1 MAQSPTHPNKLQ
13 ARLRKSDLLRMAL
26 GSLGDHK
33 LRSGLTILGI
43 TIGVFSV
50 ISVMTA
56 LSAVRGAIDSSLSQL
71 GANVFQISRFPG
83 LMLNDG
89 WWNYRHRPPITLREA
104 RRFQSV
110 METQGALV
118 SMQME
123 DGGER
128 LIYGERST
136 SSNVNVI
143 GANENYL
150 ETNNWDLAYGR
161 DLVAEDMEFNRPV
174 ILVGSEV
181 LEKLFPREDPLG
193 KTISIKGMRYEV
205 IGVLQE
211 KGKTFGRSQDNTA
224 IIPITRF
231 MERHMRQ
238 WRSIDLSVMA
248 PDASSFL
255 ETQDN
260 AIGAMR
266 SVRGLKP
273 ENANTFEVFSN
284 DSLREAFAKIAIIV
298 SAGGLIISAIA
309 LLAAGVGIMNIMLV
323 SVTERT
329 REIGIRKSLGSKS
342 VDILRQM
349 LLEAIFLSQIGGM
362 GGILLGILVGNG
374 IAIALKV
381 PVVFPWFW
389 AGMAVFVCTLV
400 GCVFGIYPAWKAA
413 RLNPI
418 EALRYE

>member
-1 MAQSPTHPNKLQ
+1 MAKNLHRESPTR
-13 ARLRKSDLLRMAL
+13 AYLRKSDLLRMAL

-43 TIGVFSV
+43 IIGVFSV

-89 WWNYRHRPPITLREA
+89 WWNYRHRPPLSMREA
-104 RRFQSV
+104 RRFQSA
-110 METQGALV
+110 MEQYGALV
-118 SMQME
+118 SMQMT
-123 DGGER
+123 DDGER
-128 LIYGERST
+128 LNYGERST
-136 SSNVNVI
+136 SSNISVV

-150 ETNNWDLAYGR
+150 ETNNWDLAQGR
-161 DLVAEDMEFNRPV
+161 DLVAEDLEFNRPV
-174 ILVGSEV
+174 ILIGAEV
-181 LEKLFPREDPLG
+181 IEKLFPNETPLG
-193 KTISIKGMRYEV
+193 KTVSVKGMRYEV
-205 IGVLQE
+205 VGVLKE

-231 MERHMRQ
+231 TERHMRH
-238 WRSIDLSVMA
+238 WRSIDLSVQA
-248 PDASSFL
+248 PSSDTFL
-255 ETQDN
+255 ETQDV
-260 AIGAMR
+260 AIGTMR
-266 SVRGLKP
+266 AIRGLEP
-273 ENANTFEVFSN
+273 ENQNNFEIFSN
-284 DSLREAFAKIAIIV
+284 DSLREAFAKIALIV
-298 SAGGLIISAIA
+298 SAAGLIISAIA
-309 LLAAGVGIMNIMLV
+309 LVAAGVGIMNIMLV

-342 VDILRQM
+342 IDILRQM
-349 LLEAIFLSQIGGM
+349 LLEAVFLSQIGGM

-389 AGMAVFVCTLV
+389 AGMAVLVCTLV
-400 GCVFGIYPAWKAA
+400 GCIFGIYPAWKAA

>member
-1 MAQSPTHPNKLQ
+1 MAQDKSQSNKLR
-13 ARLRKSDLLRMAL
+13 ARLRKSDLFRMAL

-33 LRSGLTILGI
+33 MRSGLTILGI
-43 TIGVFSV
+43 IIGVFSV

-71 GANVFQISRFPG
+71 GSNVFQISRFPG

-89 WWNYRHRPPITLREA
+89 WWNYRHRPPIKIREA
-104 RRFQSV
+104 RRFQWI
-110 METQGALV
+110 MEQHGALV

-123 DGGER
+123 SAGER
-128 LIYGERST
+128 LTYGERST
-136 SSNVNVI
+136 SSNVTVI
-143 GANENYL
+143 GTNENYL
-150 ETNNWDLAYGR
+150 ETNNWELSDGR
-161 DLVAEDMEFNRPV
+161 DLVAEDIEFNRPV
-174 ILVGSEV
+174 MV
-181 LEKLFPREDPLG
+181 LGTDVLQKLFPNENPLG
-193 KTISIKGMRYEV
+193 KIVTVRGMRYEV
-205 IGVLQE
+205 VGVLEE
-211 KGKTFGRSQDNTA
+211 KGKTFGSTQDNLA

-231 MERHMRQ
+231 TERHMRR
-238 WRSIDLSVMA
+238 WRSVDLAVMA
-248 PDASSFL
+248 PSSETFS
-255 ETQDN
+255 ETQDT
-260 AIGAMR
+260 AIGVMR
-266 SVRGLKP
+266 SVRGLEP
-273 ENANTFEVFSN
+273 ENPNTFEVFSN
-284 DSLREAFAKIAIIV
+284 DSLRESFSKIAVIV

-342 VDILRQM
+342 ADILRQM
-349 LLEAIFLSQIGGM
+349 LLEAIFLSQIGGL

-389 AGMAVFVCTLV
+389 AGMAVLVCTLV
-400 GCVFGIYPAWKAA
+400 GCIFGIYPAWKAA